1 VRKTEKTYTVDEVME
16 MLSVNRVTI
25 YKWIR
30 SGELRAVRIG
40 RQFRIPKDYYDEFIE
55 SNTIDNRDKNRNKR
69 KF

>member
-1 VRKTEKTYTVDEVME
+1 MRKTEKTYTVDEVME

-55 SNTIDNRDKNRNKR
+55 SNTIDNSDKNRNKR

>member
-1 VRKTEKTYTVDEVME
+1 MRKTEKTYTVDEVME

-55 SNTIDNRDKNRNKR
+55 SNTIDNRDQNRPKR

>member
-1 VRKTEKTYTVDEVME
+1 MRKTEKTYTVDEVME

>member
-55 SNTIDNRDKNRNKR
+55 SNTIDNSDKNRNKR